1 MSKKRIL
8 PAELPQLLQELNE
21 GDHQTQ
27 RDILRRLCPCRSR
40 CYEGEAWLAIFHVY
54 YTSQA
59 EEVRNQAEHAIE
71 TLRQFSAVSA
81 RAEELVRWLAEAHSL
96 ELPDKEPKPA
106 ARRKPVKINI
116 ACHLPQL
123 VAALEGTDSEAQC
136 NALQQLCPCRNRCY
150 DKAVWLKIFELRDS
164 TSAPRVRDQ
173 ANHAI
178 DTLLRERVRI
188 DPRSRDLVR
197 WLREQRV
204 LPHATP
210 SPIRVVPTY
219 AMMSQENQG
228 APVAAVQPDL
238 QIPVW
243 ERSRRSKTNRR
254 R

>member
-1 MSKKRIL
+1 MSKKRVL
-8 PAELPQLLQELNE
+8 PTELPQLLQELNE
-21 GDHQTQ
+21 GNHQAQ

-40 CYEGEAWLAIFHVY
+40 CYEGEAWLAIFHIY
-54 YTSQA
+54 HTSQA

-71 TLRQFSAVSA
+71 TLRQFAQVSA
-81 RAEELVRWLAEAHSL
+81 RAEELVRWLAEAHSI

-106 ARRKPVKINI
+106 AQRKPVKINI
-116 ACHLPQL
+116 AYHLPQL

-150 DKAVWLKIFELRDS
+150 DKAVWLKIFELRDNPA
-164 TSAPRVRDQ
+164 APRVRDQ

-197 WLREQRV
+197 WLRQQRV
-204 LPHATP
+204 LPYESSKP
-210 SPIRVVPTY
+210 VRVAPTY
-219 AMMSQENQG
+219 AVLNQADPG
-228 APVAAVQPDL
+228 APMAVAQSDL